1 MSVTRFLLAVTLA
14 VSAVVAGCAS
24 NGGNGAGASPV
35 PTDHVDL
42 PKSYLFAPAAITVK
56 AGTTVT
62 FTNSDNFP
70 HTVQLL
76 DPKPDTP
83 RPLGLGQSVTV
94 TFATPGLV
102 HYQCSLHPQNM
113 QGTVLV
119 TA

>member
-1 MSVTRFLLAVTLA
+1 M
-14 VSAVVAGCAS
+14 
-24 NGGNGAGASPV
+24 
-35 PTDHVDL
+35 
-42 PKSYLFAPAAITVK
+42 PKSYLFAPKAITVK
-56 AGTTVT
+56 AGTRVT

-76 DPKPDTP
+76 DPAPDAP
-83 RPLGLGQSVTV
+83 RAVDIGQSVTI
-94 TFATPGLV
+94 TFGAPGLI